1 MFQGIDEQNLAESLR
16 FAMLGAL
23 GDVGMDGALMEPP
36 ELQAIKV
43 RFPQLWLLGLLA
55 AAVVFCW
62 VDGFLLGSWV
72 AVAWQKGWKSPVFGC
87 EHHV

>member
-43 RFPQLWLLGLLA
+43 RFPQLWLLGRWLRLLF
-55 AAVVFCW
+55 FCW
-62 VDGFLLGSWV
+62 VDGFLLGSCCL
-72 AVAWQKGWKSPVFGC
+72 AKGLEVLCFWL
-87 EHHV
+87 

>member
-43 RFPQLWLLGLLA
+43 RFPQLWLLGRWLRLLFF
-55 AAVVFCW
+55 VGLMDFC
-62 VDGFLLGSWV
+62 WV
-72 AVAWQKGWKSPVFGC
+72 AVAWQKGWKSPVFRC

>member
-43 RFPQLWLLGLLA
+43 RFPQLWLLGRWLRLLFF
-55 AAVVFCW
+55 VGLMEFC
-62 VDGFLLGSWV
+62 WV
-72 AVAWQKGWKSPVFGC
+72 AVALAKGLEVSEVSCFSL
-87 EHHV
+87 

>member
-1 MFQGIDEQNLAESLR
+1 MLSGIDEQNLAESLR

-43 RFPQLWLLGLLA
+43 RFPQLWPLGR
-55 AAVVFCW
+55 AV
-62 VDGFLLGSWV
+62 
-72 AVAWQKGWKSPVFGC
+72 GC
-87 EHHV
+87 CCFFWLI